1 VAATD
6 PLQDLLA
13 AAAAL
18 ARRKEDVRL
27 VLEVAGRRV
36 EVRVGPAAPGVAG
49 PLSEMEA
56 CVLEAL
62 GNRTMTGQQ
71 IADGAGYPY
80 EATLRA
86 CLASLRR
93 RGVLGGSPGAPGYFV
108 TPGAWAGE
116 VP

>member
-18 ARRKEDVRL
+18 ARRKKDVRL
-27 VLEVAGRRV
+27 VLEVEGRRV

-56 CVLEAL
+56 CILEAL

-71 IADGAGYPY
+71 IAPAPPGR
-80 EATLRA
+80 EL
-86 CLASLRR
+86 
-93 RGVLGGSPGAPGYFV
+93 GAPRNNIVDSPYTTSGLWSTAQGGGRV
-108 TPGAWAGE
+108 AWQ
-116 VP
+116 